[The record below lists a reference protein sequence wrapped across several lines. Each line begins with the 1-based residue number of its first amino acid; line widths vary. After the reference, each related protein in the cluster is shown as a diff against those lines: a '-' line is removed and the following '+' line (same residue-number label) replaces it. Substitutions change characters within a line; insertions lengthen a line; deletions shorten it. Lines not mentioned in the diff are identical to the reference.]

1 MNNKPQI
8 IKESVSFKNC
18 SSEIESFPNLISYV
32 LLETQPLLKKI
43 SAMNFT
49 LKKFMNRIYLLNST
63 YTIFAVSSQKSIRN
77 VTGFVRNSLHFF
89 ALYGIRKNASSATRM
104 LKNKAEIIS
113 FYRADFF
120 SPEVT
125 GLIHI
130 LPLPYTWQHSSSKG
144 LAPIVEHPETIV
156 LFFSPSKFASRS
168 N

>member
-1 MNNKPQI
+1 
-8 IKESVSFKNC
+8 
-18 SSEIESFPNLISYV
+18 
-32 LLETQPLLKKI
+32 
-43 SAMNFT
+43 MNFT